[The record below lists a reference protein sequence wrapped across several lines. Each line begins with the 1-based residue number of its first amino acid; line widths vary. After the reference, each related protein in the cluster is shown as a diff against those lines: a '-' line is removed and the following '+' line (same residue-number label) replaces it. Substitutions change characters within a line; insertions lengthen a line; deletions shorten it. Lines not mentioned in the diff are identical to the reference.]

1 MGERPRCRSRPL
13 TSELRVTLSPGAAA
27 LARQADPAGAAPASR
42 SVSRI
47 DAIDGLRGICLVMMT
62 VTHLQLDR
70 AVLVA
75 YLNPRH
81 YGLTNS
87 AHGFFFISGLMV
99 GILGV
104 RQCARSGPR
113 PMLARQLRRTWSI
126 FVWQQGLLALLL
138 AFLVL
143 LPATRVAWAP
153 WLGELANN
161 IWGALVSTLLMLNE
175 PFLLDILPLYVLFM
189 AMTPFLVR
197 LVADGRAGFV
207 IGGSLTLWLL
217 VQLGAEQP
225 VGAALHAM
233 LGRIGVSLELRSY
246 FDPLAW
252 QLVFVAG
259 LVAGG
264 LWSRG
269 ELAARLWSPRSV
281 RVFLPGSLLVLAVGF
296 ASRLAAFVEHHDGG
310 GDPVAASDPLP
321 HLQLALPYVVHLAAV
336 AYTLAWLLG
345 PGRTSSVRPAR
356 QLGRLVDAIATWP
369 PLTLIGRHAL
379 WVFSF
384 HVVLC
389 YAWLY
394 VDRTAGPILDPLQSL
409 MTIVCV
415 VSLVLPAMLR
425 ERLLVR
431 RRLAAALP
439 VSAGG

>member
-1 MGERPRCRSRPL
+1 M
-13 TSELRVTLSPGAAA
+13 TLHPSAAISTRHAHQVDAAA
-27 LARQADPAGAAPASR
+27 VSR

-62 VTHLQLDR
+62 VTHLQFDR

-113 PMLARQLRRTWSI
+113 AMLARQLRRTWSI

-143 LPATRVAWAP
+143 LPVTRIAWAP

-161 IWGALVSTLLMLNE
+161 LWGASVSTLLMLNE

-207 IGGSLTLWLL
+207 IAGSLTLWLL

-233 LGRIGVSLELRSY
+233 LGDVGVSLELRSY

-269 ELAARLWSPRSV
+269 ELAARLWSPRAV

-296 ASRLAAFVEHHDGG
+296 AWRLSGFVERREIGV
-310 GDPVAASDPLP
+310 DPAIPDPLP

-345 PGRTSSVRPAR
+345 PGRTSSVRAAR
-356 QLGRLVDAIATWP
+356 QLGRLVNAIATWP

-415 VSLVLPAMLR
+415 VSLALPAMLR
-425 ERLLVR
+425 ERLLIR

-439 VSAGG
+439 VGAGG